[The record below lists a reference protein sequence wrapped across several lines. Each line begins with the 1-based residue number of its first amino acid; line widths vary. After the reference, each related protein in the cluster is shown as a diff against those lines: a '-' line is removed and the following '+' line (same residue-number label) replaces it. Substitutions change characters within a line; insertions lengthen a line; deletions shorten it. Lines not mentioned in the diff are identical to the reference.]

1 MSKIRLNEE
10 QFRHLSLMIKENEIF
25 PAAFYGDFDK
35 CVSASYEYLGVVIPL
50 KEHKIKEGILILKN
64 GNKLALIYK
73 TSSNEIFDYKNS
85 AAD

>member
-1 MSKIRLNEE
+1 
-10 QFRHLSLMIKENEIF
+10 MIKENEVF

-35 CVSASYEYLGVVIPL
+35 CVQASYEYLGIVIPL
-50 KEHKIKEGILILKN
+50 KEHKIKEGILVLKN

-73 TSSNEIFDYKNS
+73 TINNEIFDYKKA